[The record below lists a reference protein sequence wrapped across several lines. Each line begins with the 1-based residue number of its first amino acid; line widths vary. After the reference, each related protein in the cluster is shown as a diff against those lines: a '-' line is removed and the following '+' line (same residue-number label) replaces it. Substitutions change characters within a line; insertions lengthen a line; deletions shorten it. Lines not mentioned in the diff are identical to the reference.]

1 MTNPTVFHP
10 KIVHFEKLFPE
21 PLRPEEIRVTFE
33 CRNDVVVVDL
43 GEHPLFLGP
52 DSGAVGPLGFPD
64 AGVEEVAPVSSV
76 VAPQGVEVVLD
87 VEQAAGF
94 AAVDDF
100 VEGVGLGGAG
110 GSVERDVSG
119 GEGIRGG
126 GALET
131 CVVADGVLGS
141 ARLDDGLDR
150 CGGVVSVC
158 GGGA

>member
-1 MTNPTVFHP
+1 MADSTVFHP
-10 KIVHFEKLFPE
+10 QVVHPEERFAE
-21 PLRPEEIRVTFE
+21 PLGPEEVRVSFE
-33 CRNDVVVVDL
+33 SRNDVVVVDL
-43 GEHPLFLGP
+43 GEDPLFLGP

-119 GEGIRGG
+119 GERIRGG
-126 GALET
+126 GA
-131 CVVADGVLGS
+131 VAASFVADVVFGS
-141 ARLDDGLDR
+141 IRLYGR
-150 CGGVVSVC
+150 R
-158 GGGA
+158 